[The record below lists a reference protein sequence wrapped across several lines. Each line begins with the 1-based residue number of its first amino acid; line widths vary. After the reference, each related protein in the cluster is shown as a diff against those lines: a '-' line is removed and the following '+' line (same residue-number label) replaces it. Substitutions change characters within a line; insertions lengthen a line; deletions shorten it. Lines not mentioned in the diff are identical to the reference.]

1 MSENISIKEQ
11 MKRLEEII
19 ALLEKNEID
28 LDEALNL
35 YKEAKEITK
44 TLTARLSEVEKEIKE
59 IENI

>member
-1 MSENISIKEQ
+1 MAYQRE